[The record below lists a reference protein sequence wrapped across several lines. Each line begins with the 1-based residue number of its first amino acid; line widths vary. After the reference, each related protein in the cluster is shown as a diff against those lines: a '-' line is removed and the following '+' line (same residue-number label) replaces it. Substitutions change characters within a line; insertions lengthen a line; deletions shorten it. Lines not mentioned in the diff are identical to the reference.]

1 MPDFVE
7 KKLMKKVLVAGGAGF
22 IGSAVVRQF
31 IATLE
36 HRQGLKVACPEE
48 IAFRQQWIDA
58 AQLETLAQPLTKNGY
73 GQYLMRVLKEKVF

>member
-1 MPDFVE
+1 MALITF
-7 KKLMKKVLVAGGAGF
+7 L
-22 IGSAVVRQF
+22 

-58 AQLETLAQPLTKNGY
+58 EQLQALAQPLTKNGY
-73 GQYLMRVLKEKVF
+73 GHIC